1 MKILKKNVVSFK
13 EFFVSEN
20 KECFCKKKKMFI
32 YEGFVC
38 CYMIF
43 IFIVIIC
50 EFIDF

>member
-20 KECFCKKKKMFI
+20 KECFCKKKMFI